1 MRMLNVCLTLVI
13 SLAGLLTLSVPA
25 IAAAD
30 PAYLKFAQQV
40 QDSINAGDSSLLDRQ
55 VDYDAIVDRAIGTYD
70 VEQAFKDGFR
80 KGVKSKTA
88 EVGLGKQ
95 ILTAIKGT
103 GSYTYLRMV
112 RVGNEDR
119 ALFRLLPA
127 GNGVNY
133 HGLVLQKGKS
143 GEVKVIDFFNFMN
156 GELMSET
163 FRRGFVAI
171 AAERQKGF
179 LAKLIGREGEYVSN
193 LPKIKEMQML
203 GQQGKFVEALQAYAA
218 LPPSVQKDKT
228 IQVFRVTYASKLNDK
243 QYTEAMDY
251 YRRNFPGDASVDLVT
266 LDGLIIAKKYA
277 EAVAAIDR
285 VNKNVGGDAYLGV
298 LRANMYLLAGK
309 YSLAKESARRA
320 VADEPG
326 LKLAYW
332 SLVTIALEEKDYRE
346 TARLLATIENKLQI
360 KLNDLQNNETYAGFV
375 ASPEYAAWMKGRGK

>member
-1 MRMLNVCLTLVI
+1 MRMLKICLTTVF
-13 SLAGLLTLSVPA
+13 SLAGLLAITVPA
-25 IAAAD
+25 VAAAD

-40 QDSINAGDSSLLDRQ
+40 QASINAGDSSLLDRQ
-55 VDYDAIVDRAIGTYD
+55 IDYDAIVDRAIGAYD

-88 EVGLGKQ
+88 EAGLGKQ
-95 ILTAIKGT
+95 ILAATKGT
-103 GSYTYLRMV
+103 GSYTFLRMV
-112 RVGNEDR
+112 RIGNEDR

-127 GNGVNY
+127 GDGVNY

-143 GEVKVIDFFNFMN
+143 GEIKVVDFFNFMN

-193 LPKIKEMQML
+193 LPKIKEMQTL
-203 GQQGKFVEALQAYAA
+203 GKQGKVAEALQVYAA

-228 IQVFRVTYASKLNDK
+228 IQVLRVTYASKLSDK

-266 LDGLIIAKKYA
+266 LDGLIIASKYA

-285 VNKNVGGDAYLGV
+285 VDKNVGGDAYLGV
-298 LRANMYLLAGK
+298 LRANVYLLAGK
-309 YSLAKESARRA
+309 YGRAKESARKA
-320 VADEPG
+320 IADEPG
-326 LKLAYW
+326 LKPAYW
-332 SLVTIALEEKDYRE
+332 SLVTISLEEKDFKE
-346 TARLLATIENKLQI
+346 TARLLTAIEKQLQI
-360 KLNDLQNNETYAGFV
+360 KLNDLQNSEIYAGFV
-375 ASPEYAAWMKGRGK
+375 ETPEYAEWMKGRGK